1 MNQKLSVVIPC
12 YNAEKNIENVVKK
25 DIEIF
30 IHNNIAN
37 YEFILVN
44 DCSKDNTWNV
54 ISKLADEIDEVI
66 AVDLAKNV
74 GQHGAIMAGFS
85 KVSGEYIVVSDDDGQ
100 TQIEMLPKMLEKMK
114 LGYDVVSTEWLN
126 RKKRSFIRKIGTRLN
141 QKTTELLMDNPEG
154 IIVSIF
160 FVAKRFIIEEI
171 KQYKGPYPYITGL
184 ILRTTHNIATIQVE
198 QLERQSGNSGYSL
211 KKLIA
216 LWMNGLTAFS
226 ILPLRITTY
235 IGLFS
240 AFLGIAYGLFV
251 IIRKLL
257 AYDVQTGWS
266 SIVVILLFMFGIV
279 LVVLG
284 VIGEYIGR
292 LYMCINNTPQYIIK
306 EIKNGNDND

>member
-100 TQIEMLPKMLEKMK
+100 TQIEMLPKMLEKME

-198 QLERQSGNSGYSL
+198 QLERQSGNSGYSF

-306 EIKNGNDND
+306 EIKNGKDNE